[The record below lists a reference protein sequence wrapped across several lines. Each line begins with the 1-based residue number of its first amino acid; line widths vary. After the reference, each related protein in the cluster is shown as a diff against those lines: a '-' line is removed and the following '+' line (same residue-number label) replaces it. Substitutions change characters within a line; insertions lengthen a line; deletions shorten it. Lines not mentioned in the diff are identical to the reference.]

1 MLNRCIGILAA
12 GLMILANA
20 AIMFRDVLPGWFAGD
35 APPCEAQ
42 ALAAGEERHVQVG
55 IYDDEGQAV
64 GKSWTRS
71 RRSGVGG
78 IVMVLTTTVIER
90 IHLPGGI
97 RTPRVRIETE
107 VTYRHDAPS
116 VDELDF
122 KMYGLG
128 IPISLH
134 GEAMPTGEFPFNWQV
149 GAERGKLILDST
161 APAALGD
168 VIRPFDRLPN
178 LYVGRSWKLKLLDPI
193 AHILPNAEAAGL
205 TLEPVLI
212 QVTDRQTIM
221 HGGEKMETYV
231 VEGGGATAWV
241 ADDGR
246 VLRQEV
252 HLPLLGRLVLLDE
265 PFDGD
270 ALDTAVRSITMDG
283 ERRPT
288 SVPQEALP

>member
-1 MLNRCIGILAA
+1 MLNRYIGIVAA
-12 GLMILANA
+12 SLMILANA
-20 AIMFRDVLPGWFAGD
+20 AIICRDVLPDWYAGD
-35 APPCEAQ
+35 PPPSEAV
-42 ALAAGEERHVQVG
+42 ALGAGEERRVQVG
-55 IYDDEGQAV
+55 IYDEDGHTI

-71 RRSGVGG
+71 RRTGVGDL
-78 IVMVLTTTVIER
+78 VTVLTTTVLQPIQ
-90 IHLPGGI
+90 LPGSI
-97 RTPRVRIETE
+97 RTPRVRVETQ
-107 VTYRHDAPS
+107 VTYRHGSPN

-128 IPISLH
+128 VPISLNA
-134 GEAMPTGEFPFNWQV
+134 EAMPTGEFPFTWQV

-193 AHILPNAEAAGL
+193 AHLLPNAEAAGL
-205 TLEPVLI
+205 ALEPVLI
-212 QVTDRQTIM
+212 QVTARQTIT
-221 HGGEKMETYV
+221 HEGGPVEAFV

-252 HLPLLGRLVLLDE
+252 NLPLLGRLVLLDE
-265 PFDGD
+265 SYDGD
-270 ALDTAVRSITMDG
+270 ALEAATRSVPDI
-283 ERRPT
+283 ERRAT
-288 SVPQEALP
+288 SAPQETEP